1 MRYALM
7 LLMLGCA
14 TADEDFRD
22 ISRHPAN
29 DHNCDDMSQ
38 EWRDVL
44 VNRGVSVDNI
54 RLVQGYKDGLVHMWL
69 EVREWVMYDPWM
81 RLYHAKPHK
90 DFKTM
95 PMSGYSVFRDG
106 GYLNRGDRYIKGK
119 WRR

>member
-1 MRYALM
+1 MKAAV
-7 LLMLGCA
+7 LLLLLGCA
-14 TADEDFRD
+14 TTDADFRA

-29 DHNCDDMSQ
+29 DHNCDDMAQ
-38 EWRDVL
+38 EYRDIL